1 MIKAPSPFIE
11 FPEPPPPTA
20 TPTPEEPLPWG
31 WRDVGKAVLFIIIG
45 SLLVGAGVIAI
56 AIATNSL
63 PTQGQEMTTNRLHAQ
78 GQGMA
83 AAPFFWLGA
92 LIYGVVVLAVYRF
105 AVRRAGGKWS
115 ALGFRPFSQWWIA
128 LAPVLTLVQ
137 LFGMSIVNVL
147 FVLPFTGGEFEN
159 PQIEALTGG
168 SALSVRDLGW
178 LLILVAVIA
187 PIAEELFFRGM
198 LYPVLRRRWSAPV
211 AIVVNGFL
219 FALIHF
225 IPILIPGL
233 FLVGIV
239 LAWIRERSGSLLPCM
254 LVHALQNTVVLFSI
268 YAVMNGMA
276 S

>member
-11 FPEPPPPTA
+11 FPEQPPTETPTA
-20 TPTPEEPLPWG
+20 TPPLPWG
-31 WRDVGKAVLFIIIG
+31 WRDVGKAVLLIILG
-45 SLLVGAGVIAI
+45 SLLVMGIVVGVAF
-56 AIATNSL
+56 ATDSM
-63 PTQGQEMTTNRLHAQ
+63 PTPE
-78 GQGMA
+78 QGMA

-92 LIYGVVVLAVYRF
+92 LIYGVVVLAVYLF
-105 AVRRAGGKWS
+105 AVRRAGGDWS
-115 ALGFRPFSQWWIA
+115 VLGVRPFSGWWVA

-137 LFGMSIVNVL
+137 LLGMSLVNIV

-159 PQIEALTGG
+159 PQVEALTGG
-168 SALSVRDLGW
+168 SALSLRDLGL

-198 LYPVLRRRWSAPV
+198 LYPVLRRRWSPQV

-233 FLVGIV
+233 FLVGMI
-239 LAWIRERSGSLLPCM
+239 LAWVRERSGSLIPCM

>member
-11 FPEPPPPTA
+11 FPEQPPTETPPPA
-20 TPTPEEPLPWG
+20 TPLPWG
-31 WRDVGKAVLFIIIG
+31 WREVGKAVLLIIIG
-45 SLLVGAGVIAI
+45 SLVVGAGVIAI
-56 AIATNSL
+56 AMATNSL
-63 PTQGQEMTTNRLHAQ
+63 PTQGQEMTTTNLPTQ

-92 LIYGVVVLAVYRF
+92 LIYGVVILAVYLF
-105 AVRRAGGKWS
+105 AVRRAGGDWS
-115 ALGFRPFSQWWIA
+115 ALGFRGFSHWWIV

-137 LFGMSIVNVL
+137 LLGMSLVNIV

-159 PQIEALTGG
+159 PQVEALTGG
-168 SALSVRDLGW
+168 SALSMRDLGL

-187 PIAEELFFRGM
+187 PIAEEIFFRGM
-198 LYPVLRRRWSAPV
+198 LYPVLRRRWAPAM
-211 AIVVNGFL
+211 AITINGFL

-225 IPILIPGL
+225 IPILLPGL

-239 LAWIRERSGSLLPCM
+239 LAWVRERSGSLIPCM
-254 LVHALQNTVVLFSI
+254 LVHALQNAVVLFSI

-276 S
+276 G

>member
-11 FPEPPPPTA
+11 FPEQPPTQ
-20 TPTPEEPLPWG
+20 TPTPEAPLPWG
-31 WRDVGKAVLFIIIG
+31 WRDVGKAVLLIILG
-45 SLLVGAGVIAI
+45 SLLVMGIVVGIAFV
-56 AIATNSL
+56 TDSL
-63 PTQGQEMTTNRLHAQ
+63 PTPE
-78 GQGMA
+78 QGMA

-92 LIYGVVVLAVYRF
+92 LIYGVVVLAVYLF
-105 AVRRAGGKWS
+105 AVRRADGDWS
-115 ALGFRPFSQWWIA
+115 VLGIRPFSGWWVA

-137 LFGMSIVNVL
+137 LLGMSLVNIL
-147 FVLPFTGGEFEN
+147 FVLPFTGGEFDN
-159 PQIEALTGG
+159 PQVEALTGG
-168 SALSVRDLGW
+168 SALSLRDLGL

-198 LYPVLRRRWSAPV
+198 LYPVLRRRWSSQV
-211 AIVVNGFL
+211 AIVVNGLL

-239 LAWIRERSGSLLPCM
+239 LAWVRERSGSLIPCM